1 MKHKKFIGII
11 MSAVIMLSSCIGAF
25 ADEND
30 ITSVNREELS
40 DNSSFASDNVVS
52 GDTFNESDNNDDFSR
67 RFTPVI
73 FEINV
78 QQTLESV

>member
-1 MKHKKFIGII
+1 MKHKRFIGII
-11 MSAVIMLSSCIGAF
+11 MSAVIMLSSCICAF

-30 ITSVNREELS
+30 ITSVNSNELS

-52 GDTFNESDNNDDFSR
+52 GDTFDETESDDDFSR